1 MHFTYTEISGK
12 SFSEDVSV
20 QTVCIFI
27 IFDSTVFTTAPQPLE
42 HFVDTITSIPVKLH
56 LNVHVRMFL

>member
-20 QTVCIFI
+20 QTVCFI
-27 IFDSTVFTTAPQPLE
+27 IFDSTLFTTAP
-42 HFVDTITSIPVKLH
+42 TT
-56 LNVHVRMFL
+56 

>member
-27 IFDSTVFTTAPQPLE
+27 IFDSTVFTTAPTTWAFWR
-42 HFVDTITSIPVKLH
+42 HHYVDIC
-56 LNVHVRMFL
+56 

>member
-27 IFDSTVFTTAPQPLE
+27 MIFDSTVFTTAP
-42 HFVDTITSIPVKLH
+42 TT
-56 LNVHVRMFL
+56 

>member
-20 QTVCIFI
+20 QTVCTFI
-27 IFDSTVFTTAPQPLE
+27 IFDSTVFTTAP
-42 HFVDTITSIPVKLH
+42 TT
-56 LNVHVRMFL
+56 